1 MENLGTKVKNFW
13 NLKRKR
19 VGKKSLR
26 RKRKNLSV
34 IGVDL
39 EFGRARKGM
48 ENLKEFERNL
58 GRLMKELK

>member
-1 MENLGTKVKNFW
+1 MEFEEKAS
-13 NLKRKR
+13 R
-19 VGKKSLR
+19 KKSLR